1 MNTTRYNIDTCAM
14 LAEFN
19 ASVWTARKLDRGATD
34 EIVTSKNA
42 AAKDAA
48 RVNKHLLAGRTEL
61 EVIQQMIGRARAYV
75 YDNTL
80 PWSDS
85 GLRLLPTANF
95 ERFAAKMNA
104 FEEEFALMVESFV
117 DIYPTLITAQAMALG
132 DMFQRNDYPS
142 QNEIMTKFAFR
153 VNYMPVPTAGDFRVD
168 VGNAAMDDIKAKLE
182 RLAQERVDEAMKD
195 VRQRLGDHLK
205 RMSDRLTTDYVN
217 GEAKQRRFHDSLV
230 DGALELC
237 DLTKTLNVVNDLDLE
252 AARKALEQTLCGVDP
267 KDLRKDEALRQ
278 DTKTAVDDILNKFSF
293 YVGPVEGSGERQVRS
308 QEKRRPLRALRFC
321 RPSAAHVRHF
331 LARHVAGCW
340 CCRVVAYVLDGPRQD
355 RQHHAHLRVRYTC
368 RVRHRCAAG

>member
-19 ASVWTARKLDRGATD
+19 ASVWTARKLDRSAT
-34 EIVTSKNA
+34 EEVVTAKNA

-61 EVIQQMIGRARAYV
+61 DVIQQMVGRARTYV

-95 ERFAAKMNA
+95 EKFVAKMNE
-104 FEEEFALMVESFV
+104 FEEEFESLVHAFV

-132 DMFQRNDYPS
+132 DMFKRDEYPT

-168 VGNAAMDDIKAKLE
+168 VGNAAMDDIKAKLA
-182 RLAQERVDEAMKD
+182 RLAEERVEQAMAD
-195 VRQRLGDHLK
+195 VRARLGEHLK
-205 RMSDRLTTDYVN
+205 RMSDRLTTDWVD

-237 DLTKTLNVVNDLDLE
+237 DLTKALNLTGDQELE
-252 AARKALEQTLCGVDP
+252 TARSQLEQLLCGVTP
-267 KDLRKDEALRQ
+267 TELRKNHAVRQ
-278 DTKTAVDDILNKFSF
+278 DVKKNVDELLSKFAF
-293 YVGPVEGSGERQVRS
+293 
-308 QEKRRPLRALRFC
+308 
-321 RPSAAHVRHF
+321 
-331 LARHVAGCW
+331 
-340 CCRVVAYVLDGPRQD
+340 
-355 RQHHAHLRVRYTC
+355 
-368 RVRHRCAAG
+368 